1 MHRFYKH
8 IKIRAIT
15 ELKSTVLQTES
26 IGIKAKLSDYNQL
39 IKFRLT
45 FTVVLSSV
53 LGYLIGM
60 SGEINWTELNA
71 LILGGFLVVA
81 SSNGLNQIVEKNFD
95 VLMTRT
101 ENRPLA
107 QNRMTVLEAAIFCT
121 VTGIVGVYLLG
132 TFLNQYAAILGIGSL
147 ISYAFIYTPL
157 KRVSSVAV
165 YIGAIP
171 GAIPPL
177 LGWVAATGKFSAIAG
192 ILFLIQFIW
201 QFPHFWAI
209 AWILD
214 DDYKKAGYRLLPL
227 KSARSKASAL
237 LIILSCA
244 LLIPVSVIPC
254 LIGMAGWAS
263 GIVITASSLA
273 LTILAIKLYR
283 SLSMADAKILMF
295 ASIIYNPLV
304 LISLLVDKI

>member
-1 MHRFYKH
+1 M
-8 IKIRAIT
+8 
-15 ELKSTVLQTES
+15 KSTVLQTES

-107 QNRMTVLEAAIFCT
+107 QNRMTVLEAAVFCT

-165 YIGAIP
+165 YIGAVP

-244 LLIPVSVIPC
+244 LLIPVSVIPY

>member
-1 MHRFYKH
+1 
-8 IKIRAIT
+8 
-15 ELKSTVLQTES
+15 
-26 IGIKAKLSDYNQL
+26 
-39 IKFRLT
+39 
-45 FTVVLSSV
+45 
-53 LGYLIGM
+53 M

-107 QNRMTVLEAAIFCT
+107 QNRMTVLEAAVFCT

-165 YIGAIP
+165 YIGAVP

-244 LLIPVSVIPC
+244 LLIPVSVIPY

>member
-1 MHRFYKH
+1 M
-8 IKIRAIT
+8 
-15 ELKSTVLQTES
+15 KSTVIHTES

-60 SGEINWTELNA
+60 SGGVNWAELSA
-71 LILGGFLVVA
+71 LIIGGFLVVS
-81 SSNGLNQIVEKNFD
+81 SSNGLNQIVEKNYD
-95 VLMTRT
+95 ILMTRT

-107 QNRMTVLEAAIFCT
+107 QNRMGVLEAAVFCT
-121 VTGIVGVYLLG
+121 ITGIVGVYLLG
-132 TFLNQYAAILGIGSL
+132 TFLNQYAAILGVGSL

-165 YIGAIP
+165 YIGAVP

-227 KSARSKASAL
+227 KSARSKSSAM
-237 LIILSCA
+237 LIVLSCV
-244 LLIPVSVIPC
+244 LLIPVSVIPY
-254 LIGMAGWAS
+254 LIGMAELYSA
-263 GIVITASSLA
+263 IIITASSLT
-273 LTILAIKLYR
+273 LTILAIQLYK
-283 SLSMADAKILMF
+283 SLSMADAKKLMF

-304 LISLLVDKI
+304 LISLLIDKI